1 MDPIK
6 ENAASVKGSLEVI
19 EYGNFAVLD
28 DGPRKKLGAALAT
41 VILNDLPEKVVKY
54 THSSDLPFI
63 TAERE
68 TTEEGQEEWDCEK
81 ATEWMKSILGPDNER
96 RSEFSLR

>member
-1 MDPIK
+1 MDPNK
-6 ENAASVKGSLEVI
+6 GNAASVKGSLQII

-28 DGPRKKLGAALAT
+28 DGPRKKLGAAIAIL
-41 VILNDLPEKVVKY
+41 ILNELPKNVVKY

-68 TTEEGQEEWDCEK
+68 AIEEGQEEWDCER
-81 ATEWMKSILGPDNER
+81 ATEWIKSILGPDNER